1 MAFKVL
7 FLYNFKSGDEVME
20 ILLVIVIILLIINI
34 YFTLNNSRNRIQK
47 GSTANIGNSIL
58 QIQQGVGDI
67 DKSVDKLEKAFRDE
81 ISRNREESRKGEKE
95 ARIELSIQVQ
105 RLSEAILGRMSEI
118 ANFQK
123 NQLDTYSNTIE
134 KSLKSF
140 ENQFS
145 KSVNEF
151 NNLQKE
157 KFNDLSQKQ
166 GELLKSTEDKLE
178 KMRETVDEKLQS
190 TLEKRLGESFKLVS
204 ERLEVVHKGLGEMQT
219 LAMGVGDLKK
229 VLSNVK
235 TRGTLGEIQ
244 LGRILDQILTKDQYD
259 INVATKK
266 ESRDNVEFAI
276 RLPGKDKASDVV
288 YLPVDSKFPLDVY
301 HNLVDAYDTGDQSLI
316 EEGYKKLEAAIKKSA
331 KDIRDKYI
339 DPPYTTDFAIMFLPI
354 EGLYAEVVK
363 RTNLVEILQREYKIN
378 ITGPTTLAALLNS
391 LQMGFR
397 TLAIEKRS
405 SEVWNVLGAVK
416 TEFGKFEEVLKAT
429 QKKLNQ
435 ASTDLDKLVGTRTK
449 QINKKLM
456 SVESLTND
464 VSEKYIDVFP
474 IEE

>member
-1 MAFKVL
+1 M
-7 FLYNFKSGDEVME
+7 
-20 ILLVIVIILLIINI
+20 
-34 YFTLNNSRNRIQK
+34 QK
-47 GSTANIGNSIL
+47 GSAADIENLIL
-58 QIQQGVGDI
+58 HIEQRVGDI

-95 ARIELSIQVQ
+95 ARIELNLQIQ
-105 RLSEAILGRMSEI
+105 RLSDAILGRMSEI

-244 LGRILDQILTKDQYD
+244 LGRILDQILTKEQYD
-259 INVATKK
+259 INVVTKK
-266 ESRDNVEFAI
+266 GSRDNVEFAI
-276 RLPGKDKASDVV
+276 RLPGKDKTSDVV

-301 HNLVDAYDTGDQSLI
+301 HNLVDSYDTGDQSLI
-316 EEGYKKLEAAIKKSA
+316 EEGYKKLETAIKKSA

-464 VSEKYIDVFP
+464 VSEKYIDVLS
-474 IEE
+474 IDE

>member
-1 MAFKVL
+1 
-7 FLYNFKSGDEVME
+7 ME
-20 ILLVIVIILLIINI
+20 ILLVIIVILLIVNI
-34 YFTLNNSRNRIQK
+34 YFTLTWNNSRDRIKK
-47 GSTANIGNSIL
+47 GSSGDIENSIL
-58 QIQQGVGDI
+58 QIQQRIGDI

-81 ISRNREESRKGEKE
+81 ISRNREETRSGEKE
-95 ARIELSIQVQ
+95 ARIELNVQIQ
-105 RLSEAILGRMSEI
+105 RLSESILARMSEI
-118 ANFQK
+118 ANLQK
-123 NQLDTYSNTIE
+123 NQLDVYSNTIE

-145 KSVNEF
+145 KSISEF
-151 NNLQKE
+151 NNLQKD
-157 KFNDLSQKQ
+157 KFGELSQKQ

-204 ERLEVVHKGLGEMQT
+204 ERLEVVHKGLGEMQN

-259 INVATKK
+259 INVATKNG
-266 ESRDNVEFAI
+266 SRDNVEFAI
-276 RLPGKDKASDVV
+276 KLPGKDRASEVV

-301 HNLVDAYDTGDQSLI
+301 HSLVDAYEIGDQSSI
-316 EEGYKKLEAAIKKSA
+316 EEAYKKLEAAIKKSA

-378 ITGPTTLAALLNS
+378 VTGPTTLAALLNS

-456 SVESLTND
+456 SVERLTED
-464 VSEKYIDVFP
+464 ASDKYIDVFP

>member
-1 MAFKVL
+1 
-7 FLYNFKSGDEVME
+7 ME
-20 ILLVIVIILLIINI
+20 ILLVIIVILLIINI
-34 YFTLNNSRNRIQK
+34 YFTLTCNNSRDRIKK
-47 GSTANIGNSIL
+47 GSSADIENSIL
-58 QIQQGVGDI
+58 QIQQRTGDI

-81 ISRNREESRKGEKE
+81 ISRNREETRSGEKE
-95 ARIELSIQVQ
+95 ARIELNVQIQ
-105 RLSEAILGRMSEI
+105 RLSESILVRMSEI
-118 ANFQK
+118 ANLQK
-123 NQLDTYSNTIE
+123 NQSDIYSNTIE

-157 KFNDLSQKQ
+157 KFSELSQKQ

-204 ERLEVVHKGLGEMQT
+204 ERLEVVHKGLGEMQN

-244 LGRILDQILTKDQYD
+244 LERILDQILTKDQYD
-259 INVATKK
+259 INVATKNG
-266 ESRDNVEFAI
+266 SRDNVEFAI
-276 RLPGKDKASDVV
+276 KLPGKDRVSEVV

-301 HNLVDAYDTGDQSLI
+301 HSLVDAYEIGDQSSI

-378 ITGPTTLAALLNS
+378 VTGPTTLAALLNS

-456 SVESLTND
+456 SVERLTED
-464 VSEKYIDVFP
+464 ASDKYIDVFP
-474 IEE
+474 IDE

>member
-1 MAFKVL
+1 VVFKVL

-34 YFTLNNSRNRIQK
+34 YFTLNNSRNRMQK
-47 GSTANIGNSIL
+47 GGTANIGNSIL

-95 ARIELSIQVQ
+95 ARIELNLQVQ

-145 KSVNEF
+145 KSVNDF

-266 ESRDNVEFAI
+266 GSRDNVEFAI
-276 RLPGKDKASDVV
+276 RLPGKDKTSDIV

-301 HNLVDAYDTGDQSLI
+301 HNLVDAYETGEQSLI
-316 EEGYKKLEAAIKKSA
+316 EEGYKKLEATIKKSA

>member
-1 MAFKVL
+1 
-7 FLYNFKSGDEVME
+7 ME

-34 YFTLNNSRNRIQK
+34 YFTLKLKDSRSRMHK
-47 GSTANIGNSIL
+47 GSTGDIESSIL
-58 QIQQGVGDI
+58 RIEQRVADI

-95 ARIELSIQVQ
+95 ARIELNLQIQ

-151 NNLQKE
+151 NDLQKE

-244 LGRILDQILTKDQYD
+244 LGRILDQILTKEQYD
-259 INVATKK
+259 INVVTKK
-266 ESRDNVEFAI
+266 GSRDNVEFAI
-276 RLPGKDKASDVV
+276 RLPGKDKTSDVV

-301 HNLVDAYDTGDQSLI
+301 HNLVDTYDTGDQSLI
-316 EEGYKKLEAAIKKSA
+316 EEGYKKLETAIKKSA

-378 ITGPTTLAALLNS
+378 VTGPTTLAALLNS

-464 VSEKYIDVFP
+464 VSEKYIDVLP
-474 IEE
+474 IDE

>member
-1 MAFKVL
+1 
-7 FLYNFKSGDEVME
+7 ME
-20 ILLVIVIILLIINI
+20 ILLVIVIILLIINT

-266 ESRDNVEFAI
+266 GSRDNVEFAI

-416 TEFGKFEEVLKAT
+416 TEFGKFEEVLKST

>member
-1 MAFKVL
+1 
-7 FLYNFKSGDEVME
+7 ME
-20 ILLVIVIILLIINI
+20 ILLVIVIILLVINI
-34 YFTLNNSRNRIQK
+34 YLTFML
-47 GSTANIGNSIL
+47 
-58 QIQQGVGDI
+58 
-67 DKSVDKLEKAFRDE
+67 KSVRVRGTGSLVEVENKFSLVQQKVEEIDRGIEKLERSFRDE
-81 ISRNREESRKGEKE
+81 ISRNREEARTNEKE
-95 ARIELSIQVQ
+95 SRLELNLQVQ
-105 RLSEAILGRMSEI
+105 RLSEAILIRMSEI
-118 ANFQK
+118 AKFQK
-123 NQLDTYSNTIE
+123 SQLDTYSITME

-145 KSVNEF
+145 KSVNDF
-151 NNLQKE
+151 NELQRE
-157 KFNDLSQKQ
+157 KFNELSNKQ
-166 GELLKSTEDKLE
+166 SELLKSTEDKLE

-204 ERLEVVHKGLGEMQT
+204 DRLEVVHKGLGEMQT

-266 ESRDNVEFAI
+266 GSRDNVEFAI
-276 RLPGKDKASDVV
+276 KLPGRDKGDIV
-288 YLPVDSKFPLDVY
+288 YLPMDSKFPLDMY
-301 HNLVDAYDTGDQSLI
+301 HNLVDAYEGGDQKLI
-316 EEGYKKLEAAIKKSA
+316 EESYKKLEYAIKKAA

-339 DPPYTTDFAIMFLPI
+339 DPPNTTDFAIMFLPI

-378 ITGPTTLAALLNS
+378 VTGPTTLAALLNS

-416 TEFGKFEEVLKAT
+416 TEFGKFEEVLQAT

-449 QINKKLM
+449 QINKRLM
-456 SVESLTND
+456 SVESLTSD
-464 VSEKYIDVFP
+464 SPDAYIEIFP
-474 IEE
+474 IDE

>member
-1 MAFKVL
+1 
-7 FLYNFKSGDEVME
+7 ME
-20 ILLVIVIILLIINI
+20 MLLGIIIILLIINI
-34 YFTLNNSRNRIQK
+34 YLTLTLNNSRSRVK
-47 GSTANIGNSIL
+47 RGNSAEVGNAVV
-58 QIQQGVGDI
+58 QIEQKIIDI
-67 DKSVDKLEKAFRDE
+67 DKGIDKLEKAFRDE
-81 ISRNREESRKGEKE
+81 ISRNREETRKGEKE
-95 ARIELSIQVQ
+95 ARIELNIQVQ
-105 RLSEAILGRMSEI
+105 RLSESILSRMSEI
-118 ANFQK
+118 ANLQK
-123 NQLDTYSNTIE
+123 NQLDIYSNTIE

-157 KFNDLSQKQ
+157 KFSELSQKQ

-204 ERLEVVHKGLGEMQT
+204 ERLEVVHKGLGEMQN

-259 INVATKK
+259 INVVTKK
-266 ESRDNVEFAI
+266 GSRDNVEFAI
-276 RLPGKDKASDVV
+276 RLPGKDKVSDVV

-301 HNLVDAYDTGDQSLI
+301 HNLVDAYETGEQSLI

-378 ITGPTTLAALLNS
+378 VTGPTTLAALLNS
-391 LQMGFR
+391 LQMGFK

-456 SVESLTND
+456 SVESLTED
-464 VSEKYIDVFP
+464 TADKYIDAFP

>member
-1 MAFKVL
+1 
-7 FLYNFKSGDEVME
+7 ME
-20 ILLVIVIILLIINI
+20 ILLVIVIILLIINT

>member
-1 MAFKVL
+1 M
-7 FLYNFKSGDEVME
+7 EMIE
-20 ILLVIVIILLIINI
+20 ILLMVAIILLVVNIFMTLTLKNAKGREGSLKEIENKFLKINQRVEI
-34 YFTLNNSRNRIQK
+34 
-47 GSTANIGNSIL
+47 
-58 QIQQGVGDI
+58 
-67 DKSVDKLEKAFRDE
+67 VDKNIEKLERTLRE
-81 ISRNREESRKGEKE
+81 ESLRSREESRKGEQQ
-95 ARIELSIQVQ
+95 ARIELNLQVQ
-105 RLSEAILGRMSEI
+105 GMRDDVLRRMSEI
-118 ANFQK
+118 ANLQK
-123 NQLDTYSNTIE
+123 NQLDTYSVTME

-145 KSVNEF
+145 KSVNDF
-151 NNLQKE
+151 NELQKE
-157 KFNDLSQKQ
+157 KFGELSVKQ
-166 GELLKSTEDKLE
+166 GELIKSTEDKLE
-178 KMRETVDEKLQS
+178 KMRETVDEKLHS

-204 ERLEVVHKGLGEMQT
+204 DRLEIVHKGLGEMQT

-266 ESRDNVEFAI
+266 GSRDNVEFAI
-276 RLPGKDKASDVV
+276 KLPGRDNDNEVV
-288 YLPVDSKFPLDVY
+288 YLPMDSKFPLDMY
-301 HNLVDAYDTGDQSLI
+301 HNLVDAYETGDQKLI

-339 DPPYTTDFAIMFLPI
+339 DPPHTTDFGIMFLPI

-363 RTNLVEILQREYKIN
+363 RTNLVEILQREYRIN
-378 ITGPTTLAALLNS
+378 VTGPTTLAALLNS
-391 LQMGFR
+391 LQMGFK

-405 SEVWNVLGAVK
+405 SEVWKVLGAVK
-416 TEFGKFEEVLKAT
+416 TEFGKFEDVLKST

-456 SVESLTND
+456 DVESLS
-464 VSEKYIDVFP
+464 SEVTEVIIDGFQ
-474 IEE
+474 IREDEEEN

>member
-1 MAFKVL
+1 MVFKVL
-7 FLYNFKSGDEVME
+7 FLYNFKNGDEVME
-20 ILLVIVIILLIINI
+20 ILLVIVIILLIINT

-266 ESRDNVEFAI
+266 GSRDNVEFAI

>member
-1 MAFKVL
+1 MT
-7 FLYNFKSGDEVME
+7 E
-20 ILLVIVIILLIINI
+20 ILLIVIVALLVINI
-34 YFTLNNSRNRIQK
+34 FTTLSMKSKSEGLTSKEVESRFLQVNQRIE
-47 GSTANIGNSIL
+47 G
-58 QIQQGVGDI
+58 I
-67 DKSVDKLEKAFRDE
+67 DKSIDKLERALRE
-81 ISRNREESRKGEKE
+81 EMLRGREESRKGELQ
-95 ARIELSIQVQ
+95 ARVELNQQVQ
-105 RLSEAILGRMSEI
+105 VMKNDVLMRMSEI
-118 ANFQK
+118 ATFQK
-123 NQLDTYSNTIE
+123 SQLNTYSDAME

-145 KSVNEF
+145 KSVNDF
-151 NNLQKE
+151 NELQKE
-157 KFNDLSQKQ
+157 KFAELSLKQ
-166 GELLKSTEDKLE
+166 GELVKSTEEKLE

-204 ERLEVVHKGLGEMQT
+204 DRLEVVHKGLGEMQS

-244 LGRILDQILTKDQYD
+244 LGRILDQILTKEQYD
-259 INVATKK
+259 TNVITKPG
-266 ESRDNVEFAI
+266 SRDNVEFAI
-276 RLPGKDKASDVV
+276 RLPGKDNSDEVV
-288 YLPVDSKFPLDVY
+288 YLPMDSKFPLDVY
-301 HNLVDAYDTGDQSLI
+301 HNLVDAYETGDSKMI
-316 EEGYKKLEAAIKKSA
+316 EEAYKKLETAIKKSA

-339 DPPYTTDFAIMFLPI
+339 EPPHTTDFGIMFLPI

-363 RTNLVEILQREYKIN
+363 RTNLIEILQREYRIN
-378 ITGPTTLAALLNS
+378 VTGPTTLAALLNS
-391 LQMGFR
+391 LQMGFK

-405 SEVWNVLGAVK
+405 SEVWKVLGAVK

-456 SVESLTND
+456 DVESLSGDIT
-464 VSEKYIDVFP
+464 ETIIDTMQ
-474 IEE
+474 IMDEEN

>member
-1 MAFKVL
+1 
-7 FLYNFKSGDEVME
+7 ME

-34 YFTLNNSRNRIQK
+34 YFTLNNSRNRMQK
-47 GSTANIGNSIL
+47 GGTANIGNSIL

-95 ARIELSIQVQ
+95 ARIELNLQVQ

-145 KSVNEF
+145 KSVNDF

-266 ESRDNVEFAI
+266 GSRDNVEFAI
-276 RLPGKDKASDVV
+276 RLPGKDKTSDIV

-301 HNLVDAYDTGDQSLI
+301 HNLVDAYETGEQSLI
-316 EEGYKKLEAAIKKSA
+316 EEGYKKLEATIKKSA

>member
-1 MAFKVL
+1 MT
-7 FLYNFKSGDEVME
+7 E
-20 ILLVIVIILLIINI
+20 ILLIMIIALLVVNI
-34 YFTLNNSRNRIQK
+34 FVTILVKSKGNGLTSKELENRFLKVNQ
-47 GSTANIGNSIL
+47 NVN
-58 QIQQGVGDI
+58 DI
-67 DKSVDKLEKAFRDE
+67 DKSIDKLERAFRDE
-81 ISRNREESRKGEKE
+81 MLRNREESRKGELQ
-95 ARIELSIQVQ
+95 ARVELNQQVQ
-105 RLSEAILGRMSEI
+105 TMKNDVLMRMSEI
-118 ANFQK
+118 ATFQK
-123 NQLDTYSNTIE
+123 SQLNTYSDAME

-145 KSVNEF
+145 KNVTDFNE
-151 NNLQKE
+151 LQKE
-157 KFNDLSQKQ
+157 KFSELSLKQ
-166 GELLKSTEDKLE
+166 GELVKLTEDKLE

-204 ERLEVVHKGLGEMQT
+204 DRLEVVHKGLGEMQS

-244 LGRILDQILTKDQYD
+244 LGRILDQILTKEQYD
-259 INVATKK
+259 TNVITKPG
-266 ESRDNVEFAI
+266 SRDNVEFAI
-276 RLPGKDKASDVV
+276 RLPGKENTNEIV
-288 YLPVDSKFPLDVY
+288 YLPIDSKFPLDVY
-301 HNLVDAYDTGDQSLI
+301 HNLVDAYDIGDLKII
-316 EEGYKKLEAAIKKSA
+316 EESYKKLETAIKKCA

-339 DPPYTTDFAIMFLPI
+339 DPPNTTDFGIMFLPI

-378 ITGPTTLAALLNS
+378 VTGPTTLAALLNS

-405 SEVWNVLGAVK
+405 SEVWTVLGAVK

-435 ASTDLDKLVGTRTK
+435 ASSDLDKLVGTRTK

-456 SVESLTND
+456 DVESLSTNIT
-464 VSEKYIDVFP
+464 ENI
-474 IEE
+474 IENIEVIVDEE

>member
-1 MAFKVL
+1 M
-7 FLYNFKSGDEVME
+7 EV
-20 ILLVIVIILLIINI
+20 LLVIVIILLIINI
-34 YFTLNNSRNRIQK
+34 YFTLKLKDSRSRMQK
-47 GSTANIGNSIL
+47 GSTADIENSIL
-58 QIQQGVGDI
+58 HIEQRVGDI

-95 ARIELSIQVQ
+95 ARIELNLQIQ

-244 LGRILDQILTKDQYD
+244 LGRILDQILTKEQYD
-259 INVATKK
+259 INVVTKK
-266 ESRDNVEFAI
+266 GSRDNVEFAI
-276 RLPGKDKASDVV
+276 RLPGKDKTSDVV

-316 EEGYKKLEAAIKKSA
+316 EEGYKKLETAIKKSA

-464 VSEKYIDVFP
+464 VSEKYIDVLP
-474 IEE
+474 IDE

>member
-1 MAFKVL
+1 
-7 FLYNFKSGDEVME
+7 ME
-20 ILLVIVIILLIINI
+20 ILLVIVIILLIINT

-266 ESRDNVEFAI
+266 GSRDNVEFAI

>member
-1 MAFKVL
+1 M
-7 FLYNFKSGDEVME
+7 SIIE
-20 ILLVIVIILLIINI
+20 ILLIVAIILLVVNI
-34 YFTLNNSRNRIQK
+34 FITLTLKNSKGEDGSLKEIHNNFLKVNQRVEI
-47 GSTANIGNSIL
+47 
-58 QIQQGVGDI
+58 I
-67 DKSVDKLEKAFRDE
+67 DKNIEKLERVLRE
-81 ISRNREESRKGEKE
+81 ESLRSREESRKGEQQ
-95 ARIELSIQVQ
+95 ARLELNFQVQ
-105 RLSEAILGRMSEI
+105 GMRDDMLKRMSEI
-118 ANFQK
+118 ANLQK
-123 NQLDTYSNTIE
+123 NQLDTYSVTME

-145 KSVNEF
+145 KRVNDF
-151 NNLQKE
+151 NELQRE
-157 KFNDLSQKQ
+157 KFGELSLKQ
-166 GELLKSTEDKLE
+166 GELIKSTEDKLE

-204 ERLEVVHKGLGEMQT
+204 DRLEIVHKGLGEMQT

-244 LGRILDQILTKDQYD
+244 LGRILEQILTKDQYD

-266 ESRDNVEFAI
+266 GSRDNVEFAI
-276 RLPGKDKASDVV
+276 KLPGRDSDNEVV
-288 YLPVDSKFPLDVY
+288 YLPMDSKFPLDMY
-301 HNLVDAYDTGDQSLI
+301 HNLVDAYDTGDQKLI

-339 DPPYTTDFAIMFLPI
+339 DPPHTTDFGIMFLPI

-363 RTNLVEILQREYKIN
+363 RTNLVEILQREYRIN
-378 ITGPTTLAALLNS
+378 VTGPTTLAALLNS

-405 SEVWNVLGAVK
+405 SQVWKVLGAVK
-416 TEFGKFEEVLKAT
+416 TEFGKFEDVLKST

-435 ASTDLDKLVGTRTK
+435 ATTDLDKLVGTRTK
-449 QINKKLM
+449 QINKKLND
-456 SVESLTND
+456 VESLTSGD
-464 VSEKYIDVFP
+464 AETI
-474 IEE
+474 IEEFEIRENEEEN

>member
-1 MAFKVL
+1 MI
-7 FLYNFKSGDEVME
+7 E
-20 ILLVIVIILLIINI
+20 ILLMVAIILLVVNIFMTLTLKNAKGREGSLKEIENKFLKINQRVEI
-34 YFTLNNSRNRIQK
+34 
-47 GSTANIGNSIL
+47 
-58 QIQQGVGDI
+58 
-67 DKSVDKLEKAFRDE
+67 VDKNIEKLERTLRE
-81 ISRNREESRKGEKE
+81 ESLRSREESRKGEQQ
-95 ARIELSIQVQ
+95 ARIELNLQVQ
-105 RLSEAILGRMSEI
+105 GMRDDVLRRMSEI
-118 ANFQK
+118 ANLQK
-123 NQLDTYSNTIE
+123 NQLDTYSVTME

-145 KSVNEF
+145 KSVNDF
-151 NNLQKE
+151 NELQKE
-157 KFNDLSQKQ
+157 KFGELSVKQ
-166 GELLKSTEDKLE
+166 GELIKSTEDKLE
-178 KMRETVDEKLQS
+178 KMRETVDEKLHS

-204 ERLEVVHKGLGEMQT
+204 DRLEIVHKGLGEMQT

-266 ESRDNVEFAI
+266 GSRDNVEFAI
-276 RLPGKDKASDVV
+276 KLPGRDNDNEVV
-288 YLPVDSKFPLDVY
+288 YLPMDSKFPLDMY
-301 HNLVDAYDTGDQSLI
+301 HNLVDAYETGDQKLI

-339 DPPYTTDFAIMFLPI
+339 DPPHTTDFGIMFLPI

-363 RTNLVEILQREYKIN
+363 RTNLVEILQREYRIN
-378 ITGPTTLAALLNS
+378 VTGPTTLAALLNS
-391 LQMGFR
+391 LQMGFK

-405 SEVWNVLGAVK
+405 SEVWKVLGAVK
-416 TEFGKFEEVLKAT
+416 TEFGKFEDVLKST

-456 SVESLTND
+456 DVESLS
-464 VSEKYIDVFP
+464 SEVTEVIIDGFQ
-474 IEE
+474 IREDEEEN

>member
-1 MAFKVL
+1 
-7 FLYNFKSGDEVME
+7 ME
-20 ILLVIVIILLIINI
+20 ILLVIIIILLIINI
-34 YFTLNNSRNRIQK
+34 YFTLTLTSSRNTGKK
-47 GSTANIGNSIL
+47 GSTADIGNSIL
-58 QIQQGVGDI
+58 QIHKKIEDI
-67 DKSVDKLEKAFRDE
+67 DKSVYKLEKAFRDE

-95 ARIELSIQVQ
+95 GRIELNLQIQ
-105 RLSEAILGRMSEI
+105 RLSEAILVRMSEI
-118 ANFQK
+118 ANLQK
-123 NQLDTYSNTIE
+123 NQLDIYSNTIE
-134 KSLKSF
+134 KALKSF

-157 KFNDLSQKQ
+157 KFGELSQKQ
-166 GELLKSTEDKLE
+166 GELIKSTEDKLE

-266 ESRDNVEFAI
+266 GSRDNVEFAI
-276 RLPGKDKASDVV
+276 RLPGKDKSSDVV
-288 YLPVDSKFPLDVY
+288 YLPVDSKFPLDMY
-301 HNLVDAYDTGDQSLI
+301 HNLVDAYDTGEQSLI
-316 EEGYKKLEAAIKKSA
+316 EEGYKKLEVAIKKSA

-416 TEFGKFEEVLKAT
+416 TEFGKFEEVLKST

-449 QINKKLM
+449 QINKRLM
-456 SVESLTND
+456 SVESLTDD
-464 VSEKYIDVFP
+464 VSDKYVDVFP
-474 IEE
+474 IKE

>member
-1 MAFKVL
+1 
-7 FLYNFKSGDEVME
+7 ME

-34 YFTLNNSRNRIQK
+34 YFTLNNSRNRVQK
-47 GSTANIGNSIL
+47 GGTANIGNSIL

-259 INVATKK
+259 INVVTKK

-464 VSEKYIDVFP
+464 ASEKYIDVFP

>member
-1 MAFKVL
+1 
-7 FLYNFKSGDEVME
+7 ME
-20 ILLVIVIILLIINI
+20 ILLIIAIILLVVNI
-34 YFTLNNSRNRIQK
+34 YFTLTLKNTRVRGDNGNLEQIENKFLHVQQK
-47 GSTANIGNSIL
+47 
-58 QIQQGVGDI
+58 VEEI
-67 DKSVDKLEKAFRDE
+67 DRGIEKLERGFRDE

-95 ARIELSIQVQ
+95 SRMELNLQIQ
-105 RLSEAILGRMSEI
+105 RLSDAILIRMSEI
-118 ANFQK
+118 ANLQK
-123 NQLDTYSNTIE
+123 NQLDTYSNTME

-140 ENQFS
+140 EYQFS
-145 KSVNEF
+145 KSVNDF
-151 NNLQKE
+151 NELQKE
-157 KFNDLSQKQ
+157 KFGELSQKQ
-166 GELLKSTEDKLE
+166 GELLRSTEDKLE

-266 ESRDNVEFAI
+266 GSRDNVEFAI
-276 RLPGKDKASDVV
+276 KLPGRDKDGDVV
-288 YLPVDSKFPLDVY
+288 YLPMDSKFPLDMY
-301 HNLVDAYDTGDQSLI
+301 HNLVDAYETGDQKLI
-316 EEGYKKLEAAIKKSA
+316 EDGYKKLESAIKKSA

-339 DPPYTTDFAIMFLPI
+339 DPPNTTDFGIMFLPI

-378 ITGPTTLAALLNS
+378 VTGPTTLAALLNS

-416 TEFGKFEEVLKAT
+416 TEFGKFEEVLQAT

-464 VSEKYIDVFP
+464 ITDTYIDIFP

>member
-1 MAFKVL
+1 MIEVL
-7 FLYNFKSGDEVME
+7 LMVA
-20 ILLVIVIILLIINI
+20 IALLVVNIFVILIIK
-34 YFTLNNSRNRIQK
+34 NSKGDNRSLKDIE
-47 GSTANIGNSIL
+47 NRFL
-58 QIQQGVGDI
+58 QVNQRVDSI
-67 DKSVDKLEKAFRDE
+67 DKNIDRLERAFRE
-81 ISRNREESRKGEKE
+81 EMLRGREESRKGEHQ
-95 ARIELSIQVQ
+95 ARLELNHQVQ
-105 RLSEAILGRMSEI
+105 SMRDDVLRRMSEI
-118 ANFQK
+118 ASLQK
-123 NQLDTYSNTIE
+123 NQLDTYSAAME

-145 KSVNEF
+145 KSVSDFNE
-151 NNLQKE
+151 LQRE
-157 KFNDLSQKQ
+157 KFGELSVKQ
-166 GELLKSTEDKLE
+166 GELIKSTEDKLE

-204 ERLEVVHKGLGEMQT
+204 DRLEIVHKGLGEMQT

-259 INVATKK
+259 INVITKHG
-266 ESRDNVEFAI
+266 SRDNVEFAI
-276 RLPGKDKASDVV
+276 KLPGKDNDNEAV
-288 YLPVDSKFPLDVY
+288 YLPMDSKFPLDVY
-301 HNLVDAYDTGDQSLI
+301 HNLVDAYETGDQKLI
-316 EEGYKKLEAAIKKSA
+316 EDAYKKLEISIKKSA

-339 DPPYTTDFAIMFLPI
+339 DPPHTTDFAIMFLPI

-363 RTNLVEILQREYKIN
+363 RTNLVEILQRDYRIN

-405 SEVWNVLGAVK
+405 SEVWKVLGAVK
-416 TEFGKFEEVLKAT
+416 TEFGKFEEVLKST

-449 QINKKLM
+449 QIKRKLM
-456 SVESLTND
+456 DVESLD
-464 VSEKYIDVFP
+464 SEDTEAIIDGLLLG
-474 IEE
+474 EEENY